1 MSRRCGSSRTACWS
15 AAEPSSRRCRVNG
28 AKSGSGSLS
37 RRPAFVTTG
46 ARPRG
51 NDVADVTTDE
61 LTQADEAFAGN
72 RLLSTFSR
80 EARALIE
87 PFGTLVDLEA
97 GEMVL
102 RRGEQVRSS
111 LFPVGGTMITM
122 VVELSGGRSIEVA
135 SIGKGGAVGGIVS
148 CGHAPAFSRAE
159 VLVGGRGFRV
169 PMSALE
175 DAKKRSPFIANL
187 FCRYSDYLL
196 STVMQSVACNAFHSI
211 PERAAR
217 WLLHVQDRAGDRIE
231 LTQEALARLLG
242 VQRTTVNAVI
252 KELASEGLIGS
263 SRGIVRV
270 LDRAGLKRRS
280 CECYERLQNH
290 YAAVI
295 GSSGSGGSSGC

>member
-1 MSRRCGSSRTACWS
+1 MGPSLQ
-15 AAEPSSRRCRVNG
+15 EPD
-28 AKSGSGSLS
+28 
-37 RRPAFVTTG
+37 VTQ
-46 ARPRG
+46 
-51 NDVADVTTDE
+51 VTTDE
-61 LTQADEAFAGN
+61 LTQADEVFAGN

-87 PFGTLVDLEA
+87 PFGTMVQLHS
-97 GEMVL
+97 GETVL
-102 RRGEQVRSS
+102 QRGEEVRSS
-111 LFPVGGTMITM
+111 LFPVGPTMITM
-122 VVELSGGRSIEVA
+122 MIELTGGRSIEVA

-148 CGHAPAFSRAE
+148 CGHAPAFTRAE
-159 VLVGGRGFRV
+159 VLVGGSAYQV
-169 PMSALE
+169 PMTALE
-175 DAKKRSPFIANL
+175 DAKRRSNFIGNL

-211 PERAAR
+211 PERTAR

-252 KELASEGLIGS
+252 QELSSEGLIAT

-270 LDRAGLKRRS
+270 IDRAGLKGRA
-280 CECYERLQNH
+280 CECYDRLQDH

-295 GSSGSGGSSGC
+295 GPTGRGAQD